1 MGAVAGVGGVLRDE
15 VRGGTGY
22 DCRAGKAQKL
32 SGSKMQEQIEYKEND
47 QFWGRS
53 EQQ

>member
-1 MGAVAGVGGVLRDE
+1 MSPVGVIGDE

-22 DCRAGKAQKL
+22 GNRAGKAQKL

-47 QFWGRS
+47 QLLS
-53 EQQ
+53 K